1 MLFFLLAGNLI
12 GAEEDGPYSLKQ
24 YFTTARA
31 DESEIISLFQNGLIV
46 VSVLLVLSKPSAHCS
61 N

>member
-31 DESEIISLFQNGLIV
+31 ESPKLFHCFKMDLSLF
-46 VSVLLVLSKPSAHCS
+46 LSF
-61 N
+61 